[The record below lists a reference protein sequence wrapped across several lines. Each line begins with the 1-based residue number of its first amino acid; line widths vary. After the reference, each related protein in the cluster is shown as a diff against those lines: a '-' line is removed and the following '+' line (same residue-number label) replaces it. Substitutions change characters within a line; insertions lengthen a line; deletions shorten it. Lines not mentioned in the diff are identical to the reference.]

1 MGATFEGVTKDG
13 DGQVWADVT
22 VENLSTEVSATHLKP
37 AHTMESERTFDSS
50 GTYGQ
55 SLRGSRTCL

>member
-22 VENLSTEVSATHLKP
+22 VENVSTEVSEAHLKP
-37 AHTMESERTFDSS
+37 AHPMDSERTVNSS

-55 SLRGSRTCL
+55 SRRGSRTCL